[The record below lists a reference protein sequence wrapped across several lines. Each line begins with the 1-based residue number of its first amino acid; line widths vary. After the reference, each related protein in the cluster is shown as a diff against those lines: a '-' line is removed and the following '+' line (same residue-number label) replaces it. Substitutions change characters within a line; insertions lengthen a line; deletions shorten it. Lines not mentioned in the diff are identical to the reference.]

1 MQQVEIIDIDNKK
14 YMVLNEIEDNGE
26 TYLYLTNIKN
36 PKEFLIQKVDK
47 NDKDYLINLDD
58 EEEFNR
64 ALSLFN
70 NSSSDLDK

>member
-1 MQQVEIIDIDNKK
+1 MQQVDIIDIDNKK

-26 TYLYLTNIKN
+26 TYLFLTNVKN

-47 NDKDYLINLDD
+47 NDNEYLVNLDD

-70 NSSSDLDK
+70 NSINEIDK